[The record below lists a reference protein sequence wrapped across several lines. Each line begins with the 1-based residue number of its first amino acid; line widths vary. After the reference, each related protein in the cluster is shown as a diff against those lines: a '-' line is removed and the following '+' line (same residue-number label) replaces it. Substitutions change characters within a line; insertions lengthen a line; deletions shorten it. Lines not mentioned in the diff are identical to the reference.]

1 MSRRLSSKTNGLD
14 GYAVDIP
21 TREAMIAAIA
31 EDGPVDEPR
40 LRELLGIADEQLE
53 GFERRLAAMERDG
66 QVVRNRRG
74 MLIVA
79 DKAGLVKGK
88 VIGHPDGFGFLKPED
103 GTDDLFL
110 SPKQMHNVL
119 HGDLVLARVVGVDRR
134 GRLEGG

>member
-1 MSRRLSSKTNGLD
+1 MTRRLSNKSKGLD
-14 GYAVDIP
+14 AYAVEIP
-21 TREAMIAAIA
+21 TREAMIEAIA
-31 EDGPVDEPR
+31 QEGPVDEVR
-40 LRELLGIADEQLE
+40 LREVLGIADEQLE

-74 MLIVA
+74 LLIVA

-110 SPKQMHNVL
+110 SPK
-119 HGDLVLARVVGVDRR
+119 
-134 GRLEGG
+134 E